1 MVLGWILG
9 RILLWKI
16 LELEE
21 KTLDELE
28 NYPKLH
34 THMKGFPHVH
44 CLLIL

>member
-28 NYPKLH
+28 NYPPPPSRGVR
-34 THMKGFPHVH
+34 MV
-44 CLLIL
+44 